1 MQDWLTARVNASPD
15 ALALVIGEERWTYGE
30 LDGLVQGVYGRL
42 QQTGVQPGD
51 FVAVLLPN
59 NLAYV
64 CLIHA
69 LARLGAV
76 LVPLNTRLTPAEL
89 AWQLDH
95 AGCNWLI
102 YGAETAETAQNC
114 AAKLAIKK
122 IEVGDWEIGDL
133 AQPSIPNTQYPSAN
147 LQAVVFTSGTSGR
160 PKGVMLTFA
169 NHFYSA
175 MGSAYRLGVR
185 PDDLWLSCLPL
196 YHVGGLAV
204 IFRSCL
210 YGTAVDLHPRFN
222 LAEVNRSLDHKP
234 VTLISVV
241 PTMLRRLLQSRDYW
255 PASLRLILLGGA
267 AAPAE
272 LIREANGLPRAVYS
286 GQYSVVSGQYSVV
299 SGQYS
304 EGSEQQKLN
313 TDNRLL
319 NTALVAPTYGLTEA
333 ASQVATMRPEAAAQK
348 PGCVGKPLL
357 FTQVKIVDEKGEER
371 PSGEIGEI
379 VVTGPTVTPGYFA
392 RDWQLETG
400 ERSQPP
406 IPNNQ
411 SPIAAI
417 HTGDLGY
424 LDEDGDLWV
433 ALRRTDLIVTGGE
446 NVTPAEVEEVLGQ
459 HTAVTAACVVGI
471 DDPEWGQKV
480 AALVVLTKPGA
491 VTAEALI
498 AWCRER
504 LAGYKI
510 PRLIRFANQLPQT
523 ASGKIARKAV
533 RQYLTQPQT
542 NRANP
547 PS

>member
-1 MQDWLTARVNASPD
+1 MQDWLTARVNASPG

-89 AWQLDH
+89 EWQLEH
-95 AGCNWLI
+95 VGCDWLI
-102 YGAETAETAQNC
+102 YGEGTADEWLMDHDQRLMVNDDWLKPTAFTIHNSQTCPEHAEGFT
-114 AAKLAIKK
+114 I
-122 IEVGDWEIGDL
+122 DH
-133 AQPSIPNTQYPSAN
+133 

-160 PKGVMLTFA
+160 PKGVTLTFA

-222 LAEVNRSLDHKP
+222 LAEVNRSLDNKP
-234 VTLISVV
+234 ITLISVV

-272 LIREANGLPRAVYS
+272 LIRAANGLPRA
-286 GQYSVVSGQYSVV
+286 VVSGQYSVV

-304 EGSEQQKLN
+304 VISGQYSEGSGQQKLN

-371 PSGEIGEI
+371 PPGEIGEI

-400 ERSQPP
+400 ERNQPP
-406 IPNNQ
+406 I
-411 SPIAAI
+411 ATI

-433 ALRRTDLIVTGGE
+433 ALRQMDLIVTGGE
-446 NVTPAEVEEVLGQ
+446 NVAPAEVEEVLGQ

-471 DDPEWGQKV
+471 EDPEWGQKV

-510 PRLIRFANQLPQT
+510 PRLIRFTDHLPQT
-523 ASGKIARKAV
+523 ASGKIARKAA
-533 RQYLTQPQT
+533 RQYLTQPKT
-542 NRANP
+542 NQANP